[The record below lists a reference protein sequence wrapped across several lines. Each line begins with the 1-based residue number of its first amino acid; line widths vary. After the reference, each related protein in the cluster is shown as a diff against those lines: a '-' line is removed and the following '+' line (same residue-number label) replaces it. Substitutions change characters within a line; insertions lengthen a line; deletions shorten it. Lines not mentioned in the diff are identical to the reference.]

1 MDLGWSDEFA
11 DDGVREE
18 DMNWLRTVLKGFV
31 RAITVVVTT
40 LGRVI
45 QSTSAPLGGA
55 EPPEM
60 LSKPKDYRP

>member
-1 MDLGWSDEFA
+1 
-11 DDGVREE
+11 
-18 DMNWLRTVLKGFV
+18 MNWLRTVLKGFV